1 MPRYALESM
10 ELLTGIFSAFGL
22 SVSAGLNAYIPLLV
36 VGLMDRFTSLLELS
50 NPYDIV
56 SNPAVL
62 IVLGVLTVVEI
73 VADKVPAVNHIN
85 DAIQTFVRPTAGA
98 LVFAAST
105 SAAELNPAVAV
116 IAGLLVSG
124 GVHATKSTIVRPA
137 VTATT
142 AGIGNTPVS
151 AAEDV
156 IATIASIL
164 AVVAP
169 ILVGMLL
176 LAFFYLIWRW
186 IGKLT
191 RRNRDPSM
199 RSAFRK

>member
-1 MPRYALESM
+1 M
-10 ELLTGIFSAFGL
+10 ELLTGLFSAFGL

-50 NPYDIV
+50 NPYDII
-56 SNPAVL
+56 SNPSVL
-62 IVLGVLTVVEI
+62 IALGALTVVEI

-124 GVHATKSTIVRPA
+124 GVHATKSTVVRPA

-156 IATIASIL
+156 VATVTSVL

-169 ILVGMLL
+169 ILVAILL
-176 LAFFYLIWRW
+176 LAFSYLIWRW
-186 IGKLT
+186 VRRLT
-191 RRNRDPSM
+191 RRKREPTIT
-199 RSAFRK
+199 

>member
-1 MPRYALESM
+1 M

-62 IVLGVLTVVEI
+62 IVLGMLTVVEI

>member
-1 MPRYALESM
+1 M
-10 ELLTGIFSAFGL
+10 ELLTGLFSAFGL

-62 IVLGVLTVVEI
+62 IALGALTVVEI

-124 GVHATKSTIVRPA
+124 GVHATKSTVVRPA

-156 IATIASIL
+156 VATVTSVL

-169 ILVGMLL
+169 ILVAILL
-176 LAFFYLIWRW
+176 LAFSYLIWRW
-186 IGKLT
+186 VRRLT
-191 RRNRDPSM
+191 RRKREPTIT
-199 RSAFRK
+199 